1 MVALAAKDTKPP
13 VRRSSRDMSQR
24 AYQLQS
30 FCSADTE
37 MYLHRAQREHCRRH
51 SSLAAFR
58 SSVCSSG
65 HAPLEPPWQLPPYRV
80 APQWPSML
88 GAWYAVLRGRDA
100 REVRAVVACGVEL
113 TL

>member
-1 MVALAAKDTKPP
+1 
-13 VRRSSRDMSQR
+13 MSQR

-37 MYLHRAQREHCRRH
+37 MYLHRAQREHCSRH

-65 HAPLEPPWQLPPYRV
+65 HAPLEPPRQLPPYRV
-80 APQWPSML
+80 APQWPSIVVVP
-88 GAWYAVLRGRDA
+88 GTRSTYAVQPG
-100 REVRAVVACGVEL
+100 AVLATLTRLPSPHFCGGPRCES
-113 TL
+113 

>member
-30 FCSADTE
+30 LCSADTE

-88 GAWYAVLRGRDA
+88 GAWYA
-100 REVRAVVACGVEL
+100 E
-113 TL
+113 